1 MTPETLEI
9 RLEEWARWV
18 QEGAGKAALGY
29 SPIAAGFGPAIKQE
43 ACSAPLIGEDRPAEI
58 ESAVSKLAA
67 LGKGIK
73 DGRGIWL
80 RKPRKRFERLDDVLR
95 AEFRAHPMYG
105 DIRYEGKGNL
115 RESVI
120 KSMGMSKETYYR
132 KVRTAK
138 TALLDILNG
147 DLNL

>member
-18 QEGAGKAALGY
+18 QSGAGKAALGY
-29 SPIAAGFGPAIKQE
+29 SPVAAGFGQAIKQE
-43 ACSAPLIGEDRPAEI
+43 ACSAPLIAEDRPAEI
-58 ESAVSKLAA
+58 EAAVSRLAT

-73 DGRGIWL
+73 DGRGLWL

-95 AEFRAHPMYG
+95 AEYRAHPMYG
-105 DIRYEGKGNL
+105 DIRYEGKGEI

-132 KVRTAK
+132 KVRAAK
-138 TALLDILNG
+138 SELLDILDG
-147 DLNL
+147 HTHL